1 MSLVSVKWIS
11 LGEDVIIVM
20 AVLLEKGRCI
30 DTCLQRLYARA
41 EPLKEFSLGLTLEKV
56 YCVRL
61 EMEANCRWGAVC
73 SRKWTECVSQ
83 TCKSKIFTGCLVKRI
98 INLIIPVLGMGPN
111 GWDQSIKAAA
121 TYQEV
126 HFIFSRFKN
135 RQNWT
140 VNEEAVG
147 IITPFID

>member
-1 MSLVSVKWIS
+1 
-11 LGEDVIIVM
+11 
-20 AVLLEKGRCI
+20 
-30 DTCLQRLYARA
+30 
-41 EPLKEFSLGLTLEKV
+41 
-56 YCVRL
+56 
-61 EMEANCRWGAVC
+61 
-73 SRKWTECVSQ
+73 
-83 TCKSKIFTGCLVKRI
+83 
-98 INLIIPVLGMGPN
+98 MGPN